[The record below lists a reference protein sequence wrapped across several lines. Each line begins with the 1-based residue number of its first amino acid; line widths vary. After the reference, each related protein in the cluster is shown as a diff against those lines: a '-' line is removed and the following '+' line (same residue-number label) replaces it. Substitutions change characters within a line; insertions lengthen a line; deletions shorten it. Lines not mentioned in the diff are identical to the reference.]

1 MLVVLTMKMYYCK
14 NGYTGEEA
22 VVVAL
27 SEEDV
32 RNILDWNDMIV
43 TDAKDIKAIII
54 GKKDPNRD
62 SISSEERKEHLI

>member
-1 MLVVLTMKMYYCK
+1 MLVVLTMKMYYCR

-32 RNILDWNDMIV
+32 RHILDWNDMII
-43 TDAKDIKAIII
+43 TDTKDIKAIII
-54 GKKDPNRD
+54 GKKDPSRESKTSD
-62 SISSEERKEHLI
+62 KQEMLI